1 MGWRVLHTWRPK
13 APGQWGRR
21 WPSAWINVIWTT
33 AAARS
38 RGLLVAPTASMRI
51 TFLATIAALSLTA
64 GCSLTDS
71 SSIESEGNRTH
82 PTEECGCKIEG
93 PGLGTEGI
101 YVRMGGVI
109 ATLGEWVP
117 KTGSAGEYVGF
128 TLFVDNA
135 PSVGYVV
142 KAGTQTY
149 PSHVL
154 SFMHPGG
161 AGANAISHVD
171 LCDDCLGGDCGPD
184 STCQDPDG
192 CPGGDGGGGECDN
205 PDGCEGGGGGPVLL

>member
-1 MGWRVLHTWRPK
+1 
-13 APGQWGRR
+13 
-21 WPSAWINVIWTT
+21 
-33 AAARS
+33 
-38 RGLLVAPTASMRI
+38 MRT
-51 TFLATIAALSLTA
+51 TFLSTIAALSLTA
-64 GCSLTDS
+64 GCSMTDS

-93 PGLGTEGI
+93 AGLGKEGI

-109 ATLGEWVP
+109 ATFGEWVP
-117 KTGSAGEYVGF
+117 KPGSNNEYIGF

-142 KAGTQTY
+142 KAGTKTY

-154 SFMHPGG
+154 NFMHPGG

-192 CPGGDGGGGECDN
+192 CPDGDGGGGGGGGGTGTGDGGGDGECDN
-205 PDGCEGGGGGPVLL
+205 PDGCGGGDGGPVLL